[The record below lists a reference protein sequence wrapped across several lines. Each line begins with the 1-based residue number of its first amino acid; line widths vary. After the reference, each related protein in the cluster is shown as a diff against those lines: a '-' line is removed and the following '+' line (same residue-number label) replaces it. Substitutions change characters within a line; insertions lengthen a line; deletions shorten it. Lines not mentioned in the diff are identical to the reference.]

1 MIFYV
6 FLLLPSLALAFGL
19 LSTFYGPTRAY
30 YGLAWVPLALFI
42 LAWLFQQSFAFQK
55 IADPWTGKFL
65 LAVGWTSL
73 VQAIMGAV
81 LTARA
86 YHRGK
91 GMLGLLTAT
100 GLVVIP
106 FFFRS

>member
-30 YGLAWVPLALFI
+30 YGLAWVPLTLFV

-106 FFFRS
+106 FFVRG